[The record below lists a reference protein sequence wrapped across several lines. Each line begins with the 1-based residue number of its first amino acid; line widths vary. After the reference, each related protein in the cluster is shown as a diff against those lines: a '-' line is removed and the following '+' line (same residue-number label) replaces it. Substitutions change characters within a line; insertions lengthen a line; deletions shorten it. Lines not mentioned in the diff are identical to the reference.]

1 MKAWTCLFL
10 MAFMLVG
17 CVIDSHDE
25 WDDGGSRGA
34 DLQVGDKL
42 PSFFVE
48 VVNGDSRR
56 MFFSKALTGKTVLV
70 FFHTGCVDCQ
80 RELPLLN
87 DYYLRHRD
95 EVGFQ
100 MVAIAREESEES
112 ILRFWQQHSLS
123 IPYSPQSDRAIFN
136 LFASSTIP
144 RVYIC
149 SPQGVIE
156 WMGVEQFTLPL

>member
-1 MKAWTCLFL
+1 M

-25 WDDGGSRGA
+25 WDDGGSRDA